1 MKGSGIDWLSVSAEW
16 EEEGLKLTKKDL
28 ASLAQATGR
37 FVKLPNKGWVQLDEN
52 ATQQAQEAMADL
64 GLDGLDP
71 GTQKIAMEQ
80 AAHLGED
87 SLAMFGDSKQ
97 AQKLRSRIET
107 FEGIPAKSI
116 PNNIQAELRPY
127 QQQGFDFLCHL
138 KSMGLGGI
146 LADDMGLGKPS
157 RHSPIF
163 PGSRSRRNA
172 ANPIRRW

>member
-1 MKGSGIDWLSVSAEW
+1 MVKGSGIDWLSVSAEW

-52 ATQQAQEAMADL
+52 ATQQAQEARPTSARR
-64 GLDGLDP
+64 P
-71 GTQKIAMEQ
+71 RSGTQKIAMEQ

-127 QQQGFDFLCHL
+127 QQQGFDFKAPRAWGWAAFWPTTWASKTLQTL
-138 KSMGLGGI
+138 T
-146 LADDMGLGKPS
+146 
-157 RHSPIF
+157 IF

>member
-1 MKGSGIDWLSVSAEW
+1 MVVRFGRVGRGRAEADQ
-16 EEEGLKLTKKDL
+16 EGFGKPRAGD
-28 ASLAQATGR
+28 GR

-52 ATQQAQEAMADL
+52 ATQKAQETMADL
-64 GLDGLDP
+64 GLDGLEP

-97 AQKLRSRIET
+97 AQKLRSRIDT
-107 FEGIPAKSI
+107 FEGIPTMSI

-146 LADDMGLGKPS
+146 LEDDMGLGITLQTLTYLSWLK
-157 RHSPIF
+157 IQKKL
-163 PGSRSRRNA
+163 G
-172 ANPIRRW
+172 

>member
-1 MKGSGIDWLSVSAEW
+1 M
-16 EEEGLKLTKKDL
+16 
-28 ASLAQATGR
+28 
-37 FVKLPNKGWVQLDEN
+37 QLDEN

-97 AQKLRSRIET
+97 AQKLRSRIDT
-107 FEGIPAKSI
+107 FEGIPATSI

-146 LADDMGLGKPS
+146 LADDMGLGKTLQTLTYLSWLKKQKKRGKSNPS
-157 RHSPIF
+157 LVICPASVMHNWRREA
-163 PGSRSRRNA
+163 RSLRPTCRY
-172 ANPIRRW
+172 WC